1 MSSLEKIAKACAFV
15 IFADGKID
23 KAEIDSAKALLKKYG
38 FDENEGEILLK
49 KELDAF
55 IDESEEEQNDSEEIL
70 LGNLTLEDIDS
81 FEILK
86 DLALI
91 AAADVNVS
99 INEIDIIHSLA
110 EAFEL
115 DPRFASMAI
124 LNAVKN
130 NPAVNITL
138 E

>member
-23 KAEIDSAKALLKKYG
+23 NAEIDSAKALLKKYD

-70 LGNLTLEDIDS
+70 LGNLALEDIDS

-91 AAADVNVS
+91 AAADGNVS

-130 NPAVNITL
+130 NPAVNISL